1 MAQPEGLHGTAS
13 WYGQE
18 FAGRTTANGEIFDPL
33 LLTAAHRTL
42 PFGTV
47 VDVRNAKTGK
57 TVRVRINDRGP
68 FVGNRIIDLSFA
80 AASEIDLVEPGS
92 GEVDLTIVRVGR
104 GEKEPP
110 APYVVSIPAPTQTV
124 SAGEPP
130 KVDFP
135 LPAAAP
141 QVTPPPATGEQDFHV
156 EVIEEHKSS
165 PATVRQVA
173 ADGKTITG
181 VSPQAPRTAS
191 APSPSSAIPA
201 ASAVRPGAAAPAGR
215 FVVQLGAFQQE
226 ANATALQ
233 QKLVAIGQPAFV
245 DHSGSLFRVRMGPF
259 AARDQAVKTREAL
272 QDAGISAIV
281 VPE

>member
-1 MAQPEGLHGTAS
+1 MRRTGLLLAATLSIIAAGCVTSRPPVAQPGALHGIAS

-47 VDVRNAKTGK
+47 VDVRNVKTGK

-110 APYVVSIPAPTQTV
+110 APYVVSIPAPRQTV

-156 EVIEEHKSS
+156 EVVEEHKSS
-165 PATVRQVA
+165 P
-173 ADGKTITG
+173 
-181 VSPQAPRTAS
+181 
-191 APSPSSAIPA
+191 
-201 ASAVRPGAAAPAGR
+201 AAPAGR

-233 QKLVAIGQPAFV
+233 QKLAAIGRPAFV
-245 DHSGSLFRVRMGPF
+245 DRSGSLFRVRMGPF
-259 AARDQAVKTREAL
+259 ATRDQAVKTREAL
-272 QDAGISAIV
+272 QGAGISAIV